1 MTKQKN
7 PKKTKPAQKRRSQ
20 RKGRINPLVG
30 RVETVTSDTFLE
42 SAGNVMIYAAV
53 TGCTFQEKAL
63 ISVLIPLLLPL
74 LKSVAASMTLAHA
87 SDIYDQAEEIA
98 DRAAALVETTLRA
111 ETPVRHETDDNR

>member
-63 ISVLIPLLLPL
+63 ISVLTL